1 MDSFQNF
8 SLISVVQFWPLSLC
22 HAMPGER
29 VQGQLFVHALNK
41 PMTGDIL
48 HAMSR
53 MKNWH
58 EVLEAVKQTV
68 IIMMPWQNQLQRKLA
83 A

>member
-8 SLISVVQFWPLSLC
+8 SLISVVHFWPLSLC

-41 PMTGDIL
+41 PMTGDTL
-48 HAMSR
+48 HAMSH
-53 MKNWH
+53 MENWR

-68 IIMMPWQNQLQRKLA
+68 INESWQCKQRRV
-83 A
+83 